1 MRELRRRETAV
12 MPSPCYLDF
21 QPDYCDAHLRRQV
34 AQWLDVSCA
43 AHGFDDSV
51 LTQAMSLFDR
61 FLSVYQI
68 DSGLGHWVP
77 FLVGV
82 AALSLAAKM
91 EEVKVPFL
99 RELQFA
105 GGRGEVLFEGRDV
118 MQMELLLLDR
128 LGWSAACLT
137 PHSFLLGMLDGVGF
151 GLWAE
156 ELTKEVYIRA
166 SQTVRRMAAGPMA
179 VHGRPSEIAAAAC
192 LFAMR
197 TSRAFAAADP
207 DREWYRRAER
217 NLLAF
222 CGDRAAGVKRPAGD
236 EARGGFHRRAAA
248 AAPATGVAGTPRV
261 MLHLDRML
269 DGAEAV
275 LGADS
280 MVAEVSPLLE
290 RPAGPKPDSPM
301 SPLDIDFGESA
312 DFDFWGDAKF
322 CDGGGAEATA
332 EAEFDFCADMAVGE
346 APASPASKGP
356 WQSGMTESVGP
367 QGDLMA
373 PRPRQGAGAWVP
385 VPVPCGAPAHRG

>member
-1 MRELRRRETAV
+1 M
-12 MPSPCYLDF
+12 MPSPTYLDF

-51 LTQAMSLFDR
+51 LTQAMNLFDR

-68 DSGLGHWVP
+68 DAGLGHWVP

-91 EEVKVPFL
+91 EEVKMPFL

-156 ELTKEVYIRA
+156 ELTKEVYTRA

-179 VHGRPSEIAAAAC
+179 VHGRPSEVAAAAC

-197 TSRAFAAADP
+197 TSPRFAVADP
-207 DREWYRRAER
+207 GRAWYRRAEHK
-217 NLLAF
+217 LLAF
-222 CGDRAAGVKRPAGD
+222 CGDHHPQKGGAPLSSTKRP
-236 EARGGFHRRAAA
+236 RGPLGGSR
-248 AAPATGVAGTPRV
+248 TLSGTPRV
-261 MLHLDRML
+261 VLHLDRML
-269 DGAEAV
+269 DGAEAA

-290 RPAGPKPDSPM
+290 RPAGPKPDSPV
-301 SPLDIDFGESA
+301 SPLEVDFGGGDA
-312 DFDFWGDAKF
+312 FNFWGDAKF
-322 CDGGGAEATA
+322 EAVEPEVSAEGFEFGGE
-332 EAEFDFCADMAVGE
+332 DDMAVDEGGGTLPSSGSWGE
-346 APASPASKGP
+346 RA
-356 WQSGMTESVGP
+356 
-367 QGDLMA
+367 
-373 PRPRQGAGAWVP
+373 RQGAWVP
-385 VPVPCGAPAHRG
+385 VPVNS